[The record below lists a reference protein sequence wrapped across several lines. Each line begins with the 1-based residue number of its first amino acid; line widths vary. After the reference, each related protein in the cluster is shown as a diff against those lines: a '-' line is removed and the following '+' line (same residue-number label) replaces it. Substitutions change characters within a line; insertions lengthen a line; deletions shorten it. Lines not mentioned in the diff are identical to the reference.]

1 MENLKMKD
9 STQHLLKLPSQVP
22 KDDAGNISRSS
33 GEKVLLFEVNELN
46 VLSSRILFLF
56 IFWYSRFYQL
66 NQRGRAP
73 TVR

>member
-1 MENLKMKD
+1 MKN

-46 VLSSRILFLF
+46 VLSSRILFLLR
-56 IFWYSRFYQL
+56 S
-66 NQRGRAP
+66 
-73 TVR
+73 